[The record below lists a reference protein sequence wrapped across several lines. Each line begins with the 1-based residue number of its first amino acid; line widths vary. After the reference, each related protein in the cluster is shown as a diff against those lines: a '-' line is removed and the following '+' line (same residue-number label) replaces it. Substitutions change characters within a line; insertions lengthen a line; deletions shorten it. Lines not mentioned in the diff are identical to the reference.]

1 MVYRFMFENELL
13 EESKSLI
20 DLKEESTLVEEKTQI
35 SGDDL
40 GIEYMEWMIGQLK
53 EAPDL
58 SEETA

>member
-40 GIEYMEWMIGQLK
+40 GIEYME
-53 EAPDL
+53 
-58 SEETA
+58 